1 MYSVAL
7 IVLCYLIGAIP
18 FSYLVSRLKGVDIR
32 TRGSGNVGATN
43 VLRTMGP
50 ALGAAALGGDL
61 LKGVVAAWIGT
72 MAGGEWL
79 IVGCALAAVVGHCYS
94 VFLRFRGGKGMATA
108 AGIVL
113 YLLPKGFLILLVVFL
128 VVVALLRYVS
138 LGSVTVAILLPIL
151 TLVVNGPNELLVM
164 SVLMAALVIYRHWEN
179 IDRLRRGTEPKLGS
193 RT

>member
-1 MYSVAL
+1 
-7 IVLCYLIGAIP
+7 
-18 FSYLVSRLKGVDIR
+18 
-32 TRGSGNVGATN
+32 
-43 VLRTMGP
+43 
-50 ALGAAALGGDL
+50 
-61 LKGVVAAWIGT
+61 
-72 MAGGEWL
+72 
-79 IVGCALAAVVGHCYS
+79 
-94 VFLRFRGGKGMATA
+94 MATA

-151 TLVVNGPNELLVM
+151 TLVMNGPNELLVM
-164 SVLMAALVIYRHWEN
+164 SMLMAALVIYRHWEN